1 MPKRDELK
9 EPTRWVTASSSR
21 APRCSQ
27 QTLRNWSDKGI
38 LSIRKTP
45 GGRFH
50 YSIPVGKQDDSVKE
64 NVIYARVSSAKQ
76 ADLVRQVDFLRHR
89 FPNHKVVT
97 DVGSGVNFKRK
108 GFSLLTPAAQPCRR
122 NRGCPSRQA
131 RQNWLRLL
139 EHVFLR
145 QDQFSLSSKIM
156 LATDVQKNS
165 TKTSWRCLPISQ
177 PNTTESVLC
186 QSKSG

>member
-1 MPKRDELK
+1 VSL
-9 EPTRWVTASSSR
+9 
-21 APRCSQ
+21 Q

-76 ADLVRQVDFLRHR
+76 KADLVRQVDFLRHR

-108 GFSLLTPAAQPCRR
+108 ASAF
-122 NRGCPSRQA
+122 
-131 RQNWLRLL
+131 
-139 EHVFLR
+139 
-145 QDQFSLSSKIM
+145 
-156 LATDVQKNS
+156 
-165 TKTSWRCLPISQ
+165 
-177 PNTTESVLC
+177 
-186 QSKSG
+186 